1 MMNNITDS
9 DEHMN
14 MLPPDR
20 QVIVIKKPK
29 IRQFASRL
37 MQTLHETTE
46 DFARIGLIDIQTMHE
61 FDALCLPHIKT
72 R

>member
-1 MMNNITDS
+1 MNNIIDS
-9 DEHMN
+9 DEYMN

-20 QVIVIKKPK
+20 QAIVIKKPK
-29 IRQFASRL
+29 IRPFASRL

>member
-1 MMNNITDS
+1 
-9 DEHMN
+9 

-20 QVIVIKKPK
+20 QAIVIKKPK
-29 IRQFASRL
+29 IRPFASRL